1 MDNAISL
8 IRAYLQIHGYF
19 VVTEYPL
26 VELNEEKKMRTV
38 TDIDILAFRFANTGS
53 LITSTKSSQDENQ
66 IQVPDNILK
75 PEGHRTDM
83 LIAEVKEGYAKD
95 NRNMFQENALKSV
108 LIRFGCCTPGEFQ
121 NFYDIFTQSGIAEL
135 PSGHILRS
143 IVFGGKPPTQKKS
156 FVSKFISLKHVHD
169 YLNEYIEKHWDY
181 FKTANF
187 RDPALSFLVTLKK
200 ASVAR
205 NQ

>member
-1 MDNAISL
+1 MDNAVSL
-8 IRAYLQIHGYF
+8 VRAYLQLHGYF

-26 VELNEEKKMRTV
+26 VEINEENKIRTV
-38 TDIDILAFRFANTGS
+38 TDIDILAFRFAHAGRIVS
-53 LITSTKSSQDENQ
+53 SFKSSQDEKL
-66 IQVPDNILK
+66 IQVTDEILK
-75 PEGHRTDM
+75 PVGDQPDM
-83 LIAEVKEGYAKD
+83 LIAEVKEGYAKE
-95 NRNMFQENALKSV
+95 NRIMFQENALESV
-108 LIRFGCCTPGEFQ
+108 LTRFGCCTPGEFRK
-121 NFYDIFTQSGIAEL
+121 FYDSFSQSGKAEL

-143 IVFGGKPPTQKKS
+143 IVFGGKPPAQKKS
-156 FVSKFISLKHVHD
+156 FVSKFISLKHVLD

-200 ASVAR
+200 SSDTR